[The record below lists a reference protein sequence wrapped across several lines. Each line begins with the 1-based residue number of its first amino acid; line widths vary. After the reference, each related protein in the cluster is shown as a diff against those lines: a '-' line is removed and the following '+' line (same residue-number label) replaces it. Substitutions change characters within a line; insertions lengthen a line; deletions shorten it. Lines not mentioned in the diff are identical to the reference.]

1 MSSPHPSRRSRW
13 PGCRAQSET
22 IGTILLVGVVVTAVG
37 LFGAF
42 YLGGFAEEAGP
53 LVSISVDGNETT
65 MNLTHTGGESVP
77 ADELFVTV
85 GQAGTNERYELDE
98 SAPRSEFVR
107 GDNPAQFVPGD
118 RWRFETDRP
127 GPDGLDLSPGE
138 SATVRLIHVPT
149 NEVVATERYTVPS
162 D

>member
-1 MSSPHPSRRSRW
+1 MSSPHPSRRSHW

-65 MNLTHTGGESVP
+65 MNLTHTGGEGVP

-98 SAPRSEFVR
+98 STSDFKGA
-107 GDNPAQFVPGD
+107 DATQFVAGD
-118 RWRFETDRP
+118 RWRFDT
-127 GPDGLDLSPGE
+127 GGLGLTAGE

>member
-1 MSSPHPSRRSRW
+1 MSSPHPSRRSRS

-22 IGTILLVGVVVTAVG
+22 IEAILLVGVVVTAVG

-77 ADELFVTV
+77 GDELVLTV
-85 GQAGTNERYELDE
+85 SGPGSTERYDIADGTEDRVTD
-98 SAPRSEFVR
+98 PTDRFK
-107 GDNPAQFVPGD
+107 PGD
-118 RWRFETDRP
+118 RWRFDTGDFSVDDRI
-127 GPDGLDLSPGE
+127 
-138 SATVRLIHVPT
+138 TVRLIHEPT
-149 NEVVATERYTVPS
+149 NEVVATDRYTVPS